1 MRQPRAVG
9 RALVACIG
17 VGCLEAFTAQL
28 DNAFVPLHFF
38 VLAAA
43 A

>member
-1 MRQPRAVG
+1 
-9 RALVACIG
+9 